1 MFEFKQLLKKMLQ
14 NTMYNLVSIETET
27 QENVAFAGRVQALGE
42 KFSQVAHSIEI
53 RRKLKKKK
61 GNMYVTF

>member
-1 MFEFKQLLKKMLQ
+1 MLQ
-14 NTMYNLVSIETET
+14 NTMYNLISIETEP

-53 RRKLKKKK
+53 CKKKKKK
-61 GNMYVTF
+61 GNM